1 MQVGTSPMKPASHG
15 GARRWCEPDIDRRH
29 AVYAHA
35 QEASW
40 KEFIPTPLAFDRLL
54 QWLDDGVDSGGERY
68 LEMRRRLVSYFDRR
82 QRRAAD
88 ELADE
93 TLSRIARTL
102 QEEGV
107 IETTPPA
114 RYCYVMARLVFL
126 EDVRR
131 QRRELRLHS
140 EAAVAARA
148 ARLVEWD
155 GRLATREERLEDLER
170 CLEKLPLEQRELV
183 VEYYR
188 DAQRQGIDHRRRMAE
203 RLGITRNALGIRAFR
218 IREALMTCVKSDT
231 DCARTR

>member
-1 MQVGTSPMKPASHG
+1 MP
-15 GARRWCEPDIDRRH
+15 CI
-29 AVYAHA
+29 A
-35 QEASW
+35 QEAPR
-40 KEFIPTPLAFDRLL
+40 KEFILTSLVFDRLL
-54 QWLDDGVDSGGERY
+54 QWLDDGVDSRGERY

-88 ELADE
+88 DLADE

-102 QEEGV
+102 QEDGV

-114 RYCYVMARLVFL
+114 RYCYVVARFVLL

-131 QRRELRLHS
+131 QRRELRFRS
-140 EAAVAARA
+140 EAAVVARA
-148 ARLVEWD
+148 ARLVEPD
-155 GRLATREERLEDLER
+155 EGPTAREKRLEDLER

-188 DAQRQGIDHRRRMAE
+188 DARRQGIDHRRRMAE

-218 IREALMTCVKSDT
+218 VREALMNRVTSGLDGHRQLKT
-231 DCARTR
+231 TL